1 MLSDGVSASRCPA
14 RRKRGSLRV
23 CLSIKPSARGSACS
37 LAWPGSPTT
46 PSSTTKRCTQ
56 AVSTSSAA
64 AGGAPTTTS
73 ASRIFK
79 GGNTDVKHSN
89 VFEAYYRASINEYL
103 AISVDAQYVDD
114 SLDEV
119 DPKQRNPV
127 GWIFGLRATA
137 EL

>member
-1 MLSDGVSASRCPA
+1 MFTR
-14 RRKRGSLRV
+14 
-23 CLSIKPSARGSACS
+23 
-37 LAWPGSPTT
+37 LAWQSDDAVVDYEALYSGGINILGSRWRRPDDDIGF
-46 PSSTTKRCTQ
+46 
-56 AVSTSSAA
+56 AHLE
-64 AGGAPTTTS
+64 
-73 ASRIFK
+73 